1 MIGDES
7 DSPKTRQKMR
17 STAKELRR
25 GLVVSKAMQ
34 GLSVGAIAQES
45 NLSRSAVSRILNS
58 EEVRAKVS
66 EINARLAVGIDDA
79 ITTVLSAV
87 KSDYPAAKDLL
98 QHYGFMRAKAE
109 LQATLKLDELI
120 GGSMTDPNDPLN
132 KPRG

>member
-7 DSPKTRQKMR
+7 DSPKTRQKRR
-17 STAKELRR
+17 SPVKELRR

-34 GLSVGAIAQES
+34 GLSVGAIAEES

-79 ITTVLSAV
+79 ITTVLAAV
-87 KSDYPAAKDLL
+87 KSEYPAAKDLL